1 MERDTRLAPIEG
13 PQIEVVGRRVD
24 VLGALLY
31 ESMLWRAIPVRPDEA
46 NIGAIRRYFAEPQT
60 TSAHELRKTRKRMRV
75 KSFGPRKQ
83 RAGGKRTAARGY
95 KPVMIDLNAIT
106 RTLLHPAICLSK
118 REHKV
123 DAPTIQ
129 AVHDK
134 TTTMRQDVLKRWLQ
148 SYGVFQ
154 GLEGSERLSVVTKVL
169 EIADENG
176 CNADLRLSHDELF
189 TKFDA
194 LHKEC
199 CKLVRPNKD
208 GSQRDLTSLTSKA
221 LWCCYPNAV
230 PLYDR
235 FTQHSVWLISR
246 LAKIEPPSPPRDP
259 RDRYHPFAAMWF
271 KMYDEVLPIIEE
283 ADLQGYPYKVRIF
296 DKILWIAG
304 EPNYNRD
311 SYNIGLATGDAKPKP
326 SKNP

>member
-1 MERDTRLAPIEG
+1 
-13 PQIEVVGRRVD
+13 
-24 VLGALLY
+24 
-31 ESMLWRAIPVRPDEA
+31 
-46 NIGAIRRYFAEPQT
+46 
-60 TSAHELRKTRKRMRV
+60 
-75 KSFGPRKQ
+75 
-83 RAGGKRTAARGY
+83 
-95 KPVMIDLNAIT
+95 MIDLHAIT
-106 RTLLHPAICLSK
+106 RTFLHPAICLSK
-118 REHKV
+118 REHEV

-134 TTTMRQDVLKRWLQ
+134 TKTNRQDVLKRWLQ

-154 GLEGSERLSVVTKVL
+154 GLEGSERLSVVRKVL

-176 CNADLRLSHDELF
+176 CNADLRFSHESRDELF

-199 CKLVRPNKD
+199 CNLVSANND

-246 LAKIEPPSPPRDP
+246 LANIEPPRNSPPRD
-259 RDRYHPFAAMWF
+259 RYRPFAAMWF
-271 KMYDEVLPIIEE
+271 EMYDKVLPIIKE
-283 ADLQGYPYKVRIF
+283 ADLQGYPYRVRIF

-311 SYNIGLATGDAKPKP
+311 PYKIGLATGAAK
-326 SKNP
+326 S